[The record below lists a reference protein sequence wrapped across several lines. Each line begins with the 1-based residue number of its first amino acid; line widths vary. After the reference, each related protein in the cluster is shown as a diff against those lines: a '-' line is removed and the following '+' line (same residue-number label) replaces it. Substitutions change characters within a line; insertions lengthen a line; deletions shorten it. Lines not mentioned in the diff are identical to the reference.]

1 MRAETGLT
9 ARQRQVVDL
18 LRRGLTNKEI
28 AAALRISEDGVKA
41 HLSRMYLR
49 FAVTNR
55 VALLARLDTPPPRPT
70 PPELNLGDLR
80 TIASRSRV
88 RSVEQASAGLM
99 NGGEVVNAREVLA
112 AVDVALELVRDLPP
126 ETTGPV
132 LDALRKRVAAAVI
145 ALDAVD
151 ARPHPERLTAT

>member
-9 ARQRQVVDL
+9 ARQQQVVDL
-18 LRRGLTNKEI
+18 LRHGLTNKEI
-28 AAALRISEDGVKA
+28 AAALRITEDGVKA

-55 VALLARLDTPPPRPT
+55 VALLARLDALPPRPT

-80 TIASRSRV
+80 TIASRSHV
-88 RSVEQASAGLM
+88 RSAEQTSAGLM
-99 NGGEVVNAREVLA
+99 SASDVVNAREVLA
-112 AVDVALELVRDLPP
+112 SVDVALDLVRDLPP

-132 LDALRKRVAAAVI
+132 LDALRKRVAAAVVS
-145 ALDAVD
+145 LDSVD
-151 ARPHPERLTAT
+151 ARVLVQSG